1 MAHVVPAN
9 FAAGSG
15 RLGAQAAVRTSPG
28 VPATRFAM
36 RRSTSR
42 VPPRAASRAAVRASS
57 RAWPRANLRADV
69 DARLAARLIP
79 VQADRPLIRI
89 GPYTLGLEFVPKAR
103 MPDRRSLG
111 VASVEHGV
119 LAVRDDLTGKR
130 QAHAFLRALIRLI
143 HYSRGCQQGCV
154 EEAYTHSF
162 ATGLV
167 EFAQRNPGVWL
178 WFNQLLDR
186 LTARAY
192 DYAGVVRGSIAHV
205 PPPPRRFMVAGE
217 PVTLEA
223 IGAREAG
230 SAFGWYLYE
239 QSEARLYAHLA
250 GANLAVVAVHEVTH
264 AVHWYGGVVDGSSHR
279 DFVAAQAR
287 HWLDFML
294 RNPGA
299 WRWLAYLLSHE
310 AHQDGGAVPRTP
322 LLAA

>member
-1 MAHVVPAN
+1 MPA
-9 FAAGSG
+9 
-15 RLGAQAAVRTSPG
+15 
-28 VPATRFAM
+28 
-36 RRSTSR
+36 
-42 VPPRAASRAAVRASS
+42 
-57 RAWPRANLRADV
+57 
-69 DARLAARLIP
+69 
-79 VQADRPLIRI
+79 QADRPLIRI

-119 LAVRDDLTGKR
+119 LAVREDLTGKR

-186 LTARAY
+186 LTGRAH
-192 DYAGVVRGSIAHV
+192 DYAGVVLGSSARV

-264 AVHWYGGVVDGSSHR
+264 AVHWYGGVGDGSAHR
-279 DFVAAQAR
+279 DFVAVQTR

-310 AHQDGGAVPRTP
+310 ARQHHGVSTRPP

>member
-1 MAHVVPAN
+1 
-9 FAAGSG
+9 
-15 RLGAQAAVRTSPG
+15 
-28 VPATRFAM
+28 
-36 RRSTSR
+36 
-42 VPPRAASRAAVRASS
+42 
-57 RAWPRANLRADV
+57 
-69 DARLAARLIP
+69 
-79 VQADRPLIRI
+79 
-89 GPYTLGLEFVPKAR
+89 

-119 LAVRDDLTGKR
+119 LAVRDDLKGKR

-178 WFNQLLDR
+178 WFNQLLDG
-186 LTARAY
+186 LTGRAH
-192 DYAGVVRGSIAHV
+192 DYAGVVLGSSARV
-205 PPPPRRFMVAGE
+205 PPPPRRFMVAGQ

-264 AVHWYGGVVDGSSHR
+264 AVHWYGGVGDGSAHR
-279 DFVAAQAR
+279 DFVAVQAR

-299 WRWLAYLLSHE
+299 WRWLTYLLSHE
-310 AHQDGGAVPRTP
+310 AQQHHGAPVRPP